1 MRGPKL
7 RGAARRALHP
17 LTPAL
22 ALLGVV
28 GAGAALAVPGTAP
41 SGPLL
46 AVAAGCAAGFANSG
60 ST

>member
-1 MRGPKL
+1 MRGPKV
-7 RGAARRALHP
+7 RGAARGALHP

-28 GAGAALAVPGTAP
+28 GAGVALAVPGAGA